1 MSVDIEMCGMLV
13 NGLSVPLQ
21 FNLGSCNAGVW
32 PSYGCLH
39 VLLLVCTGIDDFIS

>member
-21 FNLGSCNAGVW
+21 FNRGLCNKGVW
-32 PSYGCLH
+32 RSYGCLH
-39 VLLLVCTGIDDFIS
+39 VLLLDCTGIDDFIS